1 MKKAAVQSFS
11 EHQIRVNKG
20 ATLMSAQPITLVT
33 AAAGKTGRHTALS
46 LLSRGLPVRAMVHRE
61 DARSDALRRRGAE
74 VLVGNVSDVRDVRK
88 ALDGVQRAYWAA
100 PLAPS
105 ALEAAIL
112 FAAIAEEKR
121 LEVVVSMSQWL
132 ADPGHL
138 SAQTRAAWLADRVFD
153 WMPTVGS
160 ITVNPGFF
168 AESYTYTLDAVAQF
182 GMLTLPF
189 GDGLNAPPSNEDIA
203 AVAAALLAD
212 PGPHL
217 GCSYRPTGPELI
229 GPGGYAEILSR
240 VFGRTIRYLDIPF
253 AVFAKSA
260 SSIGFD
266 DYTLIQL
273 NWYVDELKRG
283 TFAIDAPTDVVERL
297 TGRPPEDME
306 TIARRYLAT
315 LPGTK
320 RSPAGM
326 ARSMSLLTR
335 SVVTPAPNRKRYLRT
350 FQDGAPI
357 GTLSIDSDVWQTTH
371 APDRMRDAQIGATW
385 TVAR

>member
-1 MKKAAVQSFS
+1 M
-11 EHQIRVNKG
+11 
-20 ATLMSAQPITLVT
+20 
-33 AAAGKTGRHTALS
+33 
-46 LLSRGLPVRAMVHRE
+46 
-61 DARSDALRRRGAE
+61 
-74 VLVGNVSDVRDVRK
+74 RDVRN

-100 PLAPS
+100 PVAPN
-105 ALEAAIL
+105 ALEAATL

-182 GMLTLPF
+182 GILTLPF
-189 GDGLNAPPSNEDIA
+189 GDGLNAPPSNQDIA
-203 AVAAALLAD
+203 AVAAALLVD

-217 GCSYRPTGPELI
+217 GRSYRPTGPELLS
-229 GPGGYAEILSR
+229 PSGYAEILSR

-260 SSIGFD
+260 RSIGFD

-273 NWYVDELKRG
+273 KWYVDELKRG

-315 LPGTK
+315 HARHQTRPRRDGPRDEPSHEIGCHPCSEPQALPAHVPRRRAH
-320 RSPAGM
+320 RSTFD
-326 ARSMSLLTR
+326 R
-335 SVVTPAPNRKRYLRT
+335 LRPLA
-350 FQDGAPI
+350 DHPC
-357 GTLSIDSDVWQTTH
+357 
-371 APDRMRDAQIGATW
+371 PD
-385 TVAR
+385 

>member
-1 MKKAAVQSFS
+1 M
-11 EHQIRVNKG
+11 N
-20 ATLMSAQPITLVT
+20 TPPTTLVT
-33 AAAGKTGRHTALS
+33 AAAGKTGRHTALA

-61 DARSDALRRRGAE
+61 DARSAALRRHGAE
-74 VLVGNVSDVRDVRK
+74 IVVGNVNDVHDVRR

-100 PLAPS
+100 PAIPS
-105 ALEAAIL
+105 ALEAATL

-138 SAQTRAAWLADRVFD
+138 SAQTRATWLADRVFG

-168 AESYTYTLDAVAQF
+168 AESYTYTLDSVAQF

-203 AVAAALLAD
+203 AVATALLVD
-212 PGPHL
+212 PEPHL
-217 GCSYRPTGPELI
+217 RRSYRPTGPELLT
-229 GPGGYAEILSR
+229 PSGYAEILSR
-240 VFGRTIRYLDIPF
+240 LFGRRIRYLDIPF
-253 AVFAKSA
+253 IVLARSA
-260 SSIGFD
+260 RSIGFD
-266 DYTLIQL
+266 EYTLIQIK
-273 NWYVDELKRG
+273 WYVDELKRG
-283 TFAIDAPTDVVERL
+283 TFAINAPTDAVERL

-315 LPGTK
+315 MPGTT
-320 RSPAGM
+320 RGLSGM
-326 ARSMSLLTR
+326 ARVMRLLTK
-335 SVVTPAPNRKRYLRT
+335 SVVAPAPNRKRYLRT

-357 GTLSIDSDVWQTTH
+357 GALSIDSDLWQSTH
-371 APDRMRDAQIGATW
+371 AADRMRDVQISATSA
-385 TVAR
+385 VAR

>member
-1 MKKAAVQSFS
+1 
-11 EHQIRVNKG
+11 
-20 ATLMSAQPITLVT
+20 MSAQPITLVT

-46 LLSRGLPVRAMVHRE
+46 LLSRGLPVRALVHRE
-61 DARSDALRRRGAE
+61 DARSAALRRRGAE
-74 VLVGNVSDVRDVRK
+74 VLVGNVSDVRDVRS

-100 PLAPS
+100 PVAPN
-105 ALEAAIL
+105 ALEAATL

-182 GMLTLPF
+182 GILTLPF
-189 GDGLNAPPSNEDIA
+189 GDGLNAPPSNQDIA
-203 AVAAALLAD
+203 AVAAALLVD

-217 GCSYRPTGPELI
+217 GCRYRPTGPALVS
-229 GPGGYAEILSR
+229 PSGYAEILSR
-240 VFGRTIRYLDIPF
+240 VFGRTLRYLDIPF

-260 SSIGFD
+260 RSIGFD

-273 NWYVDELKRG
+273 KWYVDELKRG

-306 TIARRYLAT
+306 TIARRYLAAM
-315 LPGTK
+315 PGTK
-320 RSPAGM
+320 RSPAAM
-326 ARSMSLLTR
+326 ARAMSLLTR
-335 SVVTPAPNRKRYLRT
+335 SVITPAPNRKRYLRT

-357 GTLSIDSDVWQTTH
+357 GALSIDSDLWKTTH
-371 APDRMRDAQIGATW
+371 ASDRMRDAQIGATS